1 MFKKK
6 LGLTIHEKKQG
17 FMIPEKKPRVS
28 GFKITVGPIA

>member
-17 FMIPEKKPRVS
+17 FMIPEKKP
-28 GFKITVGPIA
+28 GFQGSKLL